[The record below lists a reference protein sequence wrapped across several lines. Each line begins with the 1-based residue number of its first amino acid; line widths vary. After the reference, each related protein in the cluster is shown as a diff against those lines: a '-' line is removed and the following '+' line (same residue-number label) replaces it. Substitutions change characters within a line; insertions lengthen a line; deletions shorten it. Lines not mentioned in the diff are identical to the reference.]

1 MRIETKT
8 DNRRKMVQDIAEFT
22 GEELHYVGPPTF
34 SYTVG
39 RLTIDRDGV
48 ITSETEEG
56 EDLLTQFLQ
65 EKGYLEAPVDEVK
78 IEIPADTRDG
88 KFLQNLLA
96 MIHAR
101 AYLLNR
107 ITRYE
112 TFTVSDTLLEKLEQL
127 PEENAY
133 ETFQTLLTADSVGLK
148 GIVVEDGRVTFAFP
162 LSPDVMKNKAYAE
175 LAAKMVKKA
184 KEAKRVSTT
193 PVVEENEKY
202 YLRIWLVQ
210 LGMAGS
216 ANKESRKALLAGLK
230 GHTAFRTKEAAEKF
244 SIAQKKKRA
253 AVKAD
258 TGSLLVRW
266 DNGSRLNVIYGED
279 RVRKLEEES

>member
-22 GEELHYVGPPTF
+22 GEELRYVGPPTF

-78 IEIPADTRDG
+78 IEIPADTGDG

-101 AYLLNR
+101 AYLLNQ

-112 TFTVSDTLLEKLEQL
+112 TFAVSDSLLEKLEQL

-133 ETFQTLLTADSVGLK
+133 ETFQTLLTADTEGLK
-148 GIVVEDGRVTFAFP
+148 GLMVEDGKVTFAFP
-162 LSPDVMKNKAYAE
+162 LSPDSAKNKAYAE
-175 LAAKMVKKA
+175 LAEKIIKRV
-184 KEAKRVSTT
+184 KEAKRVSAT

-210 LGMAGS
+210 LGMAG
-216 ANKESRKALLAGLK
+216 AVNKESRKALLAGLK
-230 GHTAFRTKEAAEKF
+230 GHTAFRTKEEAEKF
-244 SIAQKKKRA
+244 SIAQKEKRA
-253 AVKAD
+253 ALKAAQMAD
-258 TGSLLVRW
+258 QENETAG
-266 DNGSRLNVIYGED
+266 GTA
-279 RVRKLEEES
+279 

>member
-22 GEELHYVGPPTF
+22 GEELRYVGPPTF

-78 IEIPADTRDG
+78 IEIPADTGDG

-101 AYLLNR
+101 AYLLNQ

-112 TFTVSDTLLEKLEQL
+112 TFAVSDSLLEKLEQL

-133 ETFQTLLTADSVGLK
+133 ETFQTLLTADTEGLK
-148 GIVVEDGRVTFAFP
+148 GLMVEDGKVTFAFP
-162 LSPDVMKNKAYAE
+162 LSPDSAKNKAYAE
-175 LAAKMVKKA
+175 LAEKIIKRA
-184 KEAKRVSTT
+184 KEAKRVSAT

-210 LGMAGS
+210 LGMAG
-216 ANKESRKALLAGLK
+216 AVNKESRKALLAGLK
-230 GHTAFRTKEAAEKF
+230 GHTAFRTKEEAEKF
-244 SIAQKKKRA
+244 SIAQKERRA
-253 AVKAD
+253 ALKAAQMAD
-258 TGSLLVRW
+258 QENETAG
-266 DNGSRLNVIYGED
+266 GTA
-279 RVRKLEEES
+279 

>member
-22 GEELHYVGPPTF
+22 GEELHYVGPPSF

-39 RLTIDRDGV
+39 HLAIDRDGV

-78 IEIPADTRDG
+78 IEIPADTGDG

-112 TFTVSDTLLEKLEQL
+112 TFAVSDSLLEKLEQL

-133 ETFQTLLTADSVGLK
+133 EVFQTLLTADSEGLK
-148 GIVVEDGRVTFAFP
+148 GLTVGNGKVTFAFP
-162 LSPDVMKNKAYAE
+162 LSPDSMKNKAYAE
-175 LAAKMVKKA
+175 LAAKMIKKA

-210 LGMAGS
+210 LGMAGV

-230 GHTAFRTKEAAEKF
+230 GHTAFRTKEEAEKF

-253 AVKAD
+253 AVKAA
-258 TGSLLVRW
+258 
-266 DNGSRLNVIYGED
+266 Y
-279 RVRKLEEES
+279 LEGKENASDEISEERDC

>member
-22 GEELHYVGPPTF
+22 GEELRYVGPPTF

-39 RLTIDRDGV
+39 RLTIDLDGV

-78 IEIPADTRDG
+78 IEIPADTGDG

-101 AYLLNR
+101 AYLLNQ

-112 TFTVSDTLLEKLEQL
+112 TFAVSDSLLEKLEQL

-133 ETFQTLLTADSVGLK
+133 ETFQTLLTADTEGLK
-148 GIVVEDGRVTFAFP
+148 GLMVEDGKVTFAFP
-162 LSPDVMKNKAYAE
+162 LSPDSAKNKAYAE
-175 LAAKMVKKA
+175 LAEKIIKRA
-184 KEAKRVSTT
+184 KEAKRVSAT

-210 LGMAGS
+210 LGMAG
-216 ANKESRKALLAGLK
+216 AVNKESRKALLAGLK
-230 GHTAFRTKEAAEKF
+230 GHTAFRTKEEAEKF
-244 SIAQKKKRA
+244 SIAQKEKRA
-253 AVKAD
+253 ALKAAQMAD
-258 TGSLLVRW
+258 QENETAG
-266 DNGSRLNVIYGED
+266 GTA
-279 RVRKLEEES
+279 

>member
-22 GEELHYVGPPTF
+22 GEELHYMGPPTF

-39 RLTIDRDGV
+39 CLTIDRDGV

-78 IEIPADTRDG
+78 IEIPADTGDG

-112 TFTVSDTLLEKLEQL
+112 TFAVSDSLMEKLEQL
-127 PEENAY
+127 SEENAW
-133 ETFQTLLTADSVGLK
+133 ENLQTLLSADTAVLK
-148 GIVVEDGRVTFAFP
+148 GLSVEEGKVTFTFP
-162 LSPDVMKNKAYAE
+162 LSPDSAKNKAYSE
-175 LAAKMVKKA
+175 LAAKIVTKA
-184 KEAKRVSTT
+184 KEAKRVSVT

-210 LGMAGS
+210 LGLAGT

-230 GHTAFRTKEAAEKF
+230 GHTAFRTKEEAEKF
-244 SIAQKKKRA
+244 SIIQKERRA
-253 AVKAD
+253 AVKA
-258 TGSLLVRW
+258 TQM
-266 DNGSRLNVIYGED
+266 NNQ
-279 RVRKLEEES
+279 ESETLGGNA

>member
-8 DNRRKMVQDIAEFT
+8 DNRRKMVQDIAEYT

-39 RLTIDRDGV
+39 RLTINRDGV

-78 IEIPADTRDG
+78 IEIPADTGDG

-112 TFTVSDTLLEKLEQL
+112 TFAVSDFLMEKLEQL
-127 PEENAY
+127 SGEKVY
-133 ETFQTLLTADSVGLK
+133 ETFQTLLTADSEGLK
-148 GIVVEDGRVTFAFP
+148 GLMVEDGKVTFAFP
-162 LSPDVMKNKAYAE
+162 LSPDSAKNKAYAE
-175 LAAKMVKKA
+175 LAAKIIKRAKK
-184 KEAKRVSTT
+184 AKRVSAT

-210 LGMAGS
+210 LGMAGA
-216 ANKESRKALLAGLK
+216 ANKESRMALLDSLK
-230 GHTAFRTKEAAEKF
+230 GHTAFRTKEDAEKF
-244 SIAQKKKRA
+244 SIAQKEKRA
-253 AVKAD
+253 AVKAAQMA
-258 TGSLLVRW
+258 GQ
-266 DNGSRLNVIYGED
+266 
-279 RVRKLEEES
+279 ESEAV

>member
-22 GEELHYVGPPTF
+22 GEELRYVGPPTF

-78 IEIPADTRDG
+78 IEIPADTGDG

-101 AYLLNR
+101 AYLLNQ

-112 TFTVSDTLLEKLEQL
+112 TFAVSDSMLEKLEQL

-133 ETFQTLLTADSVGLK
+133 ETFQTLLTADTEGLK
-148 GIVVEDGRVTFAFP
+148 GLMVEDGKVTFAFP
-162 LSPDVMKNKAYAE
+162 LSPDSAKNKAYAE
-175 LAAKMVKKA
+175 LAEKIIKRA
-184 KEAKRVSTT
+184 KEAKRVSAT

-210 LGMAGS
+210 LGMAG
-216 ANKESRKALLAGLK
+216 AVNKESRKALLAGLK
-230 GHTAFRTKEAAEKF
+230 GHTAFRTKEEAEKF
-244 SIAQKKKRA
+244 SIAQKEKRA
-253 AVKAD
+253 ALKAAQMAD
-258 TGSLLVRW
+258 QENETAG
-266 DNGSRLNVIYGED
+266 GTA
-279 RVRKLEEES
+279 

>member
-22 GEELHYVGPPTF
+22 GEELHYMGPPTF

-78 IEIPADTRDG
+78 IEIPAETGNG

-112 TFTVSDTLLEKLEQL
+112 TFAVSDSLLEKLGQL

-133 ETFQTLLTADSVGLK
+133 EIFQTLLTAESEGLK
-148 GIVVEDGRVTFAFP
+148 GLMVEDGKVTFAFP
-162 LSPDVMKNKAYAE
+162 LSPDSAKNKAYSD
-175 LAAKMVKKA
+175 LAAKITKKA
-184 KEAKRVSTT
+184 KEVKRVSTT

-210 LGMAGS
+210 LGMAGKAS
-216 ANKESRKALLAGLK
+216 KETRKALLTGLK
-230 GHTAFRTKEAAEKF
+230 GHTAFRTKEEAEKF
-244 SIAQKKKRA
+244 SIVQKEKRA
-253 AVKAD
+253 AMKAAHMS
-258 TGSLLVRW
+258 GQES
-266 DNGSRLNVIYGED
+266 GVI
-279 RVRKLEEES
+279 

>member
-22 GEELHYVGPPTF
+22 GEELRYVGPPTF

-48 ITSETEEG
+48 ITSGTEEG
-56 EDLLTQFLQ
+56 EDFLTQFLQ
-65 EKGYLEAPVDEVK
+65 EKGYLEAPMDEVK
-78 IEIPADTRDG
+78 IEIPADTGDG

-112 TFTVSDTLLEKLEQL
+112 TFAVSDSLIEKLEQL
-127 PEENAY
+127 PGENAY
-133 ETFQTLLTADSVGLK
+133 EVFQTLLTADSEGLK
-148 GIVVEDGRVTFAFP
+148 GLTVEDGKITFAFP
-162 LSPDVMKNKAYAE
+162 LSPDSVKNKAYAK
-175 LAAKMVKKA
+175 LAARIIKKA
-184 KEAKRVSTT
+184 KEAKRVSATT
-193 PVVEENEKY
+193 VVEENEKY

-210 LGMAGS
+210 LGLAG
-216 ANKESRKALLAGLK
+216 ATNKESRKALLAGLR
-230 GHTAFRTKEAAEKF
+230 GHTAFRTKEEAEKF
-244 SIAQKKKRA
+244 SIAQKEKRA
-253 AVKAD
+253 ALKAAQMANQENE
-258 TGSLLVRW
+258 TAG
-266 DNGSRLNVIYGED
+266 GTA
-279 RVRKLEEES
+279 

>member
-22 GEELHYVGPPTF
+22 GEELRYVGPPTF

-48 ITSETEEG
+48 ITSGTEEG
-56 EDLLTQFLQ
+56 EDFLTQFLQ
-65 EKGYLEAPVDEVK
+65 EKGYLEAPMDEVK
-78 IEIPADTRDG
+78 IEIPADTGDG

-101 AYLLNR
+101 VYLLNR

-133 ETFQTLLTADSVGLK
+133 EVFQTLLTADSEGLK
-148 GIVVEDGRVTFAFP
+148 GLMVENGKITFAFP
-162 LSPDVMKNKAYAE
+162 LSPDSAKNKAYAE
-175 LAAKMVKKA
+175 LVAKIIKKA
-184 KEAKRVSTT
+184 KEAKRVSAT

-210 LGMAGS
+210 LGMAGA

-253 AVKAD
+253 AVKAA
-258 TGSLLVRW
+258 
-266 DNGSRLNVIYGED
+266 Y
-279 RVRKLEEES
+279 LEGKENASDEISEERDC

>member
-22 GEELHYVGPPTF
+22 GEELHYVGPPSF

-39 RLTIDRDGV
+39 RLAIDRDGV

-253 AVKAD
+253 AVKAA
-258 TGSLLVRW
+258 
-266 DNGSRLNVIYGED
+266 Y
-279 RVRKLEEES
+279 LEGKENASDEISEERDC

>member
-22 GEELHYVGPPTF
+22 GEELHYVGPPSF

-39 RLTIDRDGV
+39 RLAIDRDGV

-244 SIAQKKKRA
+244 SIAQK
-253 AVKAD
+253 
-258 TGSLLVRW
+258 
-266 DNGSRLNVIYGED
+266 
-279 RVRKLEEES
+279 

>member
-8 DNRRKMVQDIAEFT
+8 DNRRKMMQDIAEFT
-22 GEELHYVGPPTF
+22 GEELRYVGPPTF

-78 IEIPADTRDG
+78 IEIPADTGDG

-101 AYLLNR
+101 AYLLNQ

-112 TFTVSDTLLEKLEQL
+112 TFAVSDSLLEKLEQL

-133 ETFQTLLTADSVGLK
+133 EIFQTLLTADTEGLK
-148 GIVVEDGRVTFAFP
+148 GLMVEDGKVTFAFP
-162 LSPDVMKNKAYAE
+162 LSPDSAKNKAYAE
-175 LAAKMVKKA
+175 LASKIIKRA
-184 KEAKRVSTT
+184 KEAKRVSAT

-210 LGMAGS
+210 LGMAG
-216 ANKESRKALLAGLK
+216 AVNKESRKALLAGLK
-230 GHTAFRTKEAAEKF
+230 GHTAFRTKEEAEKF
-244 SIAQKKKRA
+244 SIAQKEKRA
-253 AVKAD
+253 ALKAAQMAD
-258 TGSLLVRW
+258 QENETAG
-266 DNGSRLNVIYGED
+266 GTA
-279 RVRKLEEES
+279 

>member
-1 MRIETKT
+1 
-8 DNRRKMVQDIAEFT
+8 MVQDIAEFT
-22 GEELHYVGPPTF
+22 GEELRYVGPPTF

-39 RLTIDRDGV
+39 RLTIDRDGM

-78 IEIPADTRDG
+78 IEIPADTGDG

-101 AYLLNR
+101 AYLLNQ

-112 TFTVSDTLLEKLEQL
+112 TFAVSDSLLEKLEQL

-133 ETFQTLLTADSVGLK
+133 EIFQTLLTADTEGLK
-148 GIVVEDGRVTFAFP
+148 GLMVEDGKVTFAFP
-162 LSPDVMKNKAYAE
+162 LSPDSAKNKAYAE
-175 LAAKMVKKA
+175 LAAKIIKRA
-184 KEAKRVSTT
+184 KEAKRVSAT

-210 LGMAGS
+210 LGMAG
-216 ANKESRKALLAGLK
+216 AVNKESRKALLAGLK
-230 GHTAFRTKEAAEKF
+230 GHTAFRTKEEAEKF
-244 SIAQKKKRA
+244 SIAQKEKRA
-253 AVKAD
+253 ALKAAQMAD
-258 TGSLLVRW
+258 QENETAG
-266 DNGSRLNVIYGED
+266 GTA
-279 RVRKLEEES
+279 

>member
-1 MRIETKT
+1 MRIVTKT

-22 GEELHYVGPPTF
+22 GEELHYVGPPSF

-39 RLTIDRDGV
+39 HFAIDRDGV

-78 IEIPADTRDG
+78 IEIPADTGDG
-88 KFLQNLLA
+88 KVLQNLLA

-112 TFTVSDTLLEKLEQL
+112 TFAVSNSLIEKLEQL

-133 ETFQTLLTADSVGLK
+133 EVFQTLLTEDSEGLK
-148 GIVVEDGRVTFAFP
+148 GFTVENGKITFAFP
-162 LSPDVMKNKAYAE
+162 LSPDSAKNKAYAE
-175 LAAKMVKKA
+175 LAAKMIKKA
-184 KEAKRVSTT
+184 KEAKRVSAT

-210 LGMAGS
+210 LGMAG
-216 ANKESRKALLAGLK
+216 AVNKESRKALLAGLK
-230 GHTAFRTKEAAEKF
+230 GHTAFRTKEEAEKF
-244 SIAQKKKRA
+244 SIVQKEKRA
-253 AVKAD
+253 ALKVAQMVD
-258 TGSLLVRW
+258 QENETAG
-266 DNGSRLNVIYGED
+266 GTA
-279 RVRKLEEES
+279 

>member
-22 GEELHYVGPPTF
+22 GEELRYVGPPTF

-78 IEIPADTRDG
+78 IEIPADTGDG

-101 AYLLNR
+101 AYLLNQ

-112 TFTVSDTLLEKLEQL
+112 TFAVSDSLLEKLEQL

-133 ETFQTLLTADSVGLK
+133 ETFQTLLTADTEGLK
-148 GIVVEDGRVTFAFP
+148 GLMVEDGKVTFAFP
-162 LSPDVMKNKAYAE
+162 ISPDSAKNKAYAE
-175 LAAKMVKKA
+175 LAEKIIKRA
-184 KEAKRVSTT
+184 KEAKRVSAT

-210 LGMAGS
+210 LGMAG
-216 ANKESRKALLAGLK
+216 AVNKESRKALLAGLK
-230 GHTAFRTKEAAEKF
+230 GHTAFRTKEEAEKF
-244 SIAQKKKRA
+244 SIAQKEKRA
-253 AVKAD
+253 ALKAAQMAD
-258 TGSLLVRW
+258 QENETAG
-266 DNGSRLNVIYGED
+266 GTA
-279 RVRKLEEES
+279 

>member
-56 EDLLTQFLQ
+56 EELLTQFLQ

-78 IEIPADTRDG
+78 IEIPADTGEG
-88 KFLQNLLA
+88 KFLQNLLF

-112 TFTVSDTLLEKLEQL
+112 TFAVSDSLLEKLEQL
-127 PEENAY
+127 SEENAG
-133 ETFQTLLTADSVGLK
+133 ENLQTILSTDTAALK
-148 GIVVEDGRVTFAFP
+148 GLSVEEGKVIFTFP
-162 LSPDVMKNKAYAE
+162 LSPD
-175 LAAKMVKKA
+175 LA
-184 KEAKRVSTT
+184 
-193 PVVEENEKY
+193 
-202 YLRIWLVQ
+202 
-210 LGMAGS
+210 
-216 ANKESRKALLAGLK
+216 
-230 GHTAFRTKEAAEKF
+230 
-244 SIAQKKKRA
+244 
-253 AVKAD
+253 D
-258 TGSLLVRW
+258 
-266 DNGSRLNVIYGED
+266 
-279 RVRKLEEES
+279 

>member
-22 GEELHYVGPPTF
+22 GEELRYVGPPTF

-78 IEIPADTRDG
+78 IEIPADTGDG

-101 AYLLNR
+101 AYLLNQ

-112 TFTVSDTLLEKLEQL
+112 TFAVSDSLLEKLEQL

-133 ETFQTLLTADSVGLK
+133 ETFQTLLTADTEGLK
-148 GIVVEDGRVTFAFP
+148 GLMVEDGKVTFAFP
-162 LSPDVMKNKAYAE
+162 LSPDSAKYKAYAE
-175 LAAKMVKKA
+175 LAEKIIKRA
-184 KEAKRVSTT
+184 KEAKRVSAT

-210 LGMAGS
+210 LGMAG
-216 ANKESRKALLAGLK
+216 AVNKESRKALLAGLK
-230 GHTAFRTKEAAEKF
+230 GHTAFRTKEEAEKF
-244 SIAQKKKRA
+244 SIAQKEKRA
-253 AVKAD
+253 ALKAAQMAD
-258 TGSLLVRW
+258 QENETAG
-266 DNGSRLNVIYGED
+266 GTA
-279 RVRKLEEES
+279 

>member
-22 GEELHYVGPPTF
+22 GEELRYVGPPTF

-78 IEIPADTRDG
+78 IEIPADTGDG

-101 AYLLNR
+101 AYLLNQ

-112 TFTVSDTLLEKLEQL
+112 TFAVSDSLLEKLEQL

-133 ETFQTLLTADSVGLK
+133 ETFQTLLTADTEGLK
-148 GIVVEDGRVTFAFP
+148 GLMVEDGKVTFAFP
-162 LSPDVMKNKAYAE
+162 LSPDSAKNKAYAE
-175 LAAKMVKKA
+175 LAEKIIKRA
-184 KEAKRVSTT
+184 KEAKRVSAT

-210 LGMAGS
+210 LGMAG
-216 ANKESRKALLAGLK
+216 AVNKESRKALLAGLK
-230 GHTAFRTKEAAEKF
+230 GHTAFRTKEEAEKF
-244 SIAQKKKRA
+244 SIAQKEKRA
-253 AVKAD
+253 ALKAAQMAD
-258 TGSLLVRW
+258 QENETAG
-266 DNGSRLNVIYGED
+266 GTA
-279 RVRKLEEES
+279 

>member
-22 GEELHYVGPPTF
+22 GQELHYAGPPTF

-39 RLTIDRDGV
+39 SLTIDRDSV
-48 ITSETEEG
+48 ITSETEEE
-56 EDLLTQFLQ
+56 EDLLIQFLQ
-65 EKGYLEAPVDEVK
+65 EKGYLEAPLDEVK
-78 IEIPADTRDG
+78 IEIPADTGDG

-112 TFTVSDTLLEKLEQL
+112 TFAVSDSLMEKLEQL

-133 ETFQTLLTADSVGLK
+133 ETFHTLLTADSEGLK
-148 GIVVEDGRVTFAFP
+148 GLMVEDGKVTFAFP
-162 LSPDVMKNKAYAE
+162 LSPDSAKNTAYSD
-175 LAAKMVKKA
+175 LAAKIIAKA
-184 KEAKRVSTT
+184 KDAKRASAT

-210 LGMAGS
+210 IGMAGKEE
-216 ANKESRKALLAGLK
+216 KESRKALLAGLK
-230 GHTAFRTKEAAEKF
+230 GHTAFRTKEDAEKF
-244 SIAQKKKRA
+244 SIAQKEKRSA
-253 AVKAD
+253 AKAA
-258 TGSLLVRW
+258 
-266 DNGSRLNVIYGED
+266 RLAAQESEVAD
-279 RVRKLEEES
+279 RNE

>member
-22 GEELHYVGPPTF
+22 GEELHYVGPPSF

-39 RLTIDRDGV
+39 RLAIDRDGV

-112 TFTVSDTLLEKLEQL
+112 TFTVSDTLLEKLKQL

-253 AVKAD
+253 AVKAA
-258 TGSLLVRW
+258 
-266 DNGSRLNVIYGED
+266 Y
-279 RVRKLEEES
+279 LEGKENASDEISEERDC

>member
-39 RLTIDRDGV
+39 RLTIDRDSV
-48 ITSETEEG
+48 IISETEEG

-253 AVKAD
+253 AVKAA
-258 TGSLLVRW
+258 
-266 DNGSRLNVIYGED
+266 Y
-279 RVRKLEEES
+279 LEGKENASDEISEERDC

>member
-22 GEELHYVGPPTF
+22 GEELRYVGPPTF

-78 IEIPADTRDG
+78 IEIPADTGDG

-101 AYLLNR
+101 AYLLNQ

-112 TFTVSDTLLEKLEQL
+112 TFAVSDSLLEKLEQL

-133 ETFQTLLTADSVGLK
+133 ETFQTLLTADTEGLK
-148 GIVVEDGRVTFAFP
+148 GLMVEDGKVTFAFP
-162 LSPDVMKNKAYAE
+162 LSPDSAKNKAYAE
-175 LAAKMVKKA
+175 LAEKIIKRA
-184 KEAKRVSTT
+184 KEAKRVSAT

-210 LGMAGS
+210 LGMAG
-216 ANKESRKALLAGLK
+216 AVNKESRKALLAGLK
-230 GHTAFRTKEAAEKF
+230 GHTAFRTKEEAEKF
-244 SIAQKKKRA
+244 SIAQKEKRA
-253 AVKAD
+253 ALKAAQMAD
-258 TGSLLVRW
+258 QENEMAGGTA
-266 DNGSRLNVIYGED
+266 
-279 RVRKLEEES
+279 

>member
-56 EDLLTQFLQ
+56 EELLTQFLQ

-78 IEIPADTRDG
+78 IEIPADTGDR

-112 TFTVSDTLLEKLEQL
+112 TFAVSDSLLEKLEQL
-127 PEENAY
+127 PAENAY
-133 ETFQTLLTADSVGLK
+133 ETFQTLLTAESENPK
-148 GIVVEDGRVTFAFP
+148 GIMVEDGKVTFAFP
-162 LSPDVMKNKAYAE
+162 LSPDSAKNKAYAE
-175 LAAKMVKKA
+175 LVAKIIKKA
-184 KEAKRVSTT
+184 KEAKRVSAT

-210 LGMAGS
+210 LGMAGA
-216 ANKESRKALLAGLK
+216 ANKELRKALLAGLK
-230 GHTAFRTKEAAEKF
+230 GHTAFRTKEEAEKF
-244 SIAQKKKRA
+244 SIAQKEKRA
-253 AVKAD
+253 AVKAAQMAD
-258 TGSLLVRW
+258 QQNETAG
-266 DNGSRLNVIYGED
+266 GTA
-279 RVRKLEEES
+279 

>member
-22 GEELHYVGPPTF
+22 GEELRYVGPPTF

-65 EKGYLEAPVDEVK
+65 EKGYLEAPLDEVK
-78 IEIPADTRDG
+78 IEIPADTGDG

-112 TFTVSDTLLEKLEQL
+112 TFAVSDTLLEKLEQL

-133 ETFQTLLTADSVGLK
+133 ETFQTLLTEDSEGLK
-148 GIVVEDGRVTFAFP
+148 GFTVENGKITFAFP
-162 LSPDVMKNKAYAE
+162 LSPDSAKNRAYAE
-175 LAAKMVKKA
+175 LAAKMIKKA
-184 KEAKRVSTT
+184 KEAKRVSAT

-210 LGMAGS
+210 LDMAGA

-230 GHTAFRTKEAAEKF
+230 GHTAFRTKEEAEKF
-244 SIAQKKKRA
+244 SIAQKEKRA
-253 AVKAD
+253 AVKAAQMAD
-258 TGSLLVRW
+258 QQNETVG
-266 DNGSRLNVIYGED
+266 GTA
-279 RVRKLEEES
+279 

>member
-39 RLTIDRDGV
+39 NLTIDRDGV
-48 ITSETEEG
+48 ITSETTEG

-65 EKGYLEAPVDEVK
+65 EKGYLEAAVDEVK
-78 IEIPADTRDG
+78 IEIPAETGNG

-112 TFTVSDTLLEKLEQL
+112 TFAVSDTLLEKLEQL

-133 ETFQTLLTADSVGLK
+133 EVFQTLLTADSDGLK
-148 GIVVEDGRVTFAFP
+148 GLMVEDGKITFAFP
-162 LSPDVMKNKAYAE
+162 LSPDSAKNKAYTE
-175 LAAKMVKKA
+175 LAAKMIKKA
-184 KEAKRVSTT
+184 KEAKRVSAT

-210 LGMAGS
+210 LGMAGT
-216 ANKESRKALLAGLK
+216 ANKESRKALLDGLK
-230 GHTAFRTKEAAEKF
+230 GHTAFRTKEEAEKF
-244 SIAQKKKRA
+244 SIAQKEKRA
-253 AVKAD
+253 AGKAAQMA
-258 TGSLLVRW
+258 GQ
-266 DNGSRLNVIYGED
+266 
-279 RVRKLEEES
+279 ESEAV

>member
-8 DNRRKMVQDIAEFT
+8 DSRRKMVQDIAEFT
-22 GEELHYVGPPTF
+22 GEELHYVGPPSF

-39 RLTIDRDGV
+39 RLAIDRDGV

-253 AVKAD
+253 AVKAA
-258 TGSLLVRW
+258 
-266 DNGSRLNVIYGED
+266 Y
-279 RVRKLEEES
+279 LEGKENASDEISEERDC

>member
-148 GIVVEDGRVTFAFP
+148 GIVVEDGSVTFAFP

-253 AVKAD
+253 AVKAA
-258 TGSLLVRW
+258 
-266 DNGSRLNVIYGED
+266 Y
-279 RVRKLEEES
+279 LEGKENASDEISEERDC

>member
-22 GEELHYVGPPTF
+22 GEELRYVGPPTF

-39 RLTIDRDGV
+39 RLTIDRDGM

-78 IEIPADTRDG
+78 IEIPADTGDG

-101 AYLLNR
+101 AYLLNQ

-112 TFTVSDTLLEKLEQL
+112 TFAVSDSLLEKLEQL

-133 ETFQTLLTADSVGLK
+133 EIFQTLLTADTEGLK
-148 GIVVEDGRVTFAFP
+148 GLMVEDGKVTFAFP
-162 LSPDVMKNKAYAE
+162 LSPDSAKNKAYAE
-175 LAAKMVKKA
+175 LAAKIIKRA
-184 KEAKRVSTT
+184 KEAKRVSAT

-210 LGMAGS
+210 LGMAG
-216 ANKESRKALLAGLK
+216 AVNKESRKALLAGLK
-230 GHTAFRTKEAAEKF
+230 GHTAFRTKEEAEKF
-244 SIAQKKKRA
+244 SIAQKEKRA
-253 AVKAD
+253 ALKAAQMAD
-258 TGSLLVRW
+258 QENETAG
-266 DNGSRLNVIYGED
+266 GTA
-279 RVRKLEEES
+279 